1 MLTNYFSVVAI
12 HGLYGDSEETWT
24 HPKSKHM
31 WLRDGLPQDV
41 PDARIMTFEYN
52 ANTTFCVP
60 PEETI
65 DHAEHI
71 LNSLKDH
78 RQAENVPFPSTLS

>member
-1 MLTNYFSVVAI
+1 MLILDLSVVAVL
-12 HGLYGDSEETWT
+12 GLYGDSEETWT

-41 PDARIMTFEYN
+41 PNARIMTFEYN
-52 ANTTFCVP
+52 ANATFCVP

-71 LNSLKDH
+71 LNSLEDH
-78 RQAENVPFPSTLS
+78 RQAENVPFSLTLS